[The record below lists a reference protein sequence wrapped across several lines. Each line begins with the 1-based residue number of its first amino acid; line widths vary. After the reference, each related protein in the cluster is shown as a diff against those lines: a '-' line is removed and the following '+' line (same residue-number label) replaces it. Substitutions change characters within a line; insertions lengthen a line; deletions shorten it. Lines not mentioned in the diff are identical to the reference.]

1 LANLMVD
8 LPLAGTIVG
17 IRGRGEDIASRRR
30 MIRRVHRSK
39 SCDDVRQIAAVVAV
53 GASLGGVLF
62 AAGEYVAAPPPG
74 GRLAIAAGAPAIRA
88 AAAGTAVGDDT
99 I

>member
-1 LANLMVD
+1 MVD

-39 SCDDVRQIAAVVAV
+39 SCDSVRQIAAVVAI
-53 GASLGGVLF
+53 GASLGASCSLP
-62 AAGEYVAAPPPG
+62 ASTSLH
-74 GRLAIAAGAPAIRA
+74 GRPA
-88 AAAGTAVGDDT
+88 AALPSPPAPRQSERQQPVLR
-99 I
+99 